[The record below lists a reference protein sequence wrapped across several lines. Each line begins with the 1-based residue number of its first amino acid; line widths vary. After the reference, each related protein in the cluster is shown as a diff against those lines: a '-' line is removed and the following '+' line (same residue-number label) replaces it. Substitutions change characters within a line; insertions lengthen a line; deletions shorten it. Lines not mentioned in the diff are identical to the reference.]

1 MRVPAAVL
9 RRTHR
14 GALQFHIVR
23 HFAAPARHAQEMPA
37 GQHQSDVIQLR
48 LQRRRRF
55 MRRLLTPRKQQQR
68 HRAASSSNATAPQ
81 REVRNRVDMGAPG
94 NLW

>member
-1 MRVPAAVL
+1 M
-9 RRTHR
+9 
-14 GALQFHIVR
+14 
-23 HFAAPARHAQEMPA
+23 
-37 GQHQSDVIQLR
+37 IQLR